1 MSEETWKVFIATV
14 DSGASEHVVPPTV
27 VDHIALED
35 GPKNGIKYEVADGN
49 EIENRRQRKCI
60 VGNDFNHSL
69 NRIDLQVT
77 EVHKLLPSVAKMVGC
92 VRSQRFVH

>member
-35 GPKNGIKYEVADGN
+35 GPKKGIKYEVAEGN

-60 VGNDFNHSL
+60 VGNCYNHSL
-69 NRIDLQVT
+69 NRIDLQLT
-77 EVHKLLPSVAKMVGC
+77 EVH
-92 VRSQRFVH
+92 